1 VQLWDVMS
9 YVVINVY
16 PICRLM
22 SLLNVIRDIINI
34 IVITH
39 AAAAN
44 ILLLLPTLA
53 QIVYLDKKA
62 MLSLN
67 KWKNTATESYV

>member
-1 VQLWDVMS
+1 LWVVMS

>member
-1 VQLWDVMS
+1 MS

>member
-1 VQLWDVMS
+1 MQLWDVMS

>member
-1 VQLWDVMS
+1 MQLWVVMS